1 LEAKILPST
10 WLEVENVLELSAT
23 REKPVMASA
32 SIGLTP
38 MLPWMDEVPA
48 LVIPDLAKIAK
59 DLENPSGTP
68 PISDVE
74 PH

>member
-1 LEAKILPST
+1 
-10 WLEVENVLELSAT
+10 
-23 REKPVMASA
+23 
-32 SIGLTP
+32 
-38 MLPWMDEVPA
+38 MLPWIDEVPA